1 MGVIIIKNLPFIIF
15 GGIIIILGAA
25 VTLSSGSYKGSQ
37 RYIDSYLQ
45 SINFDNTK
53 VLTGEEIK
61 TIDIDN
67 DAKVIIWIE
76 NGKSIKLSFIE
87 KSFNNWNN
95 IDTKGVENNAT
106 TYVNFNSVSKKYD
119 KLGVLISVI
128 KNNNESFNKA
138 VLNDNKNMNIVKF
151 KDYTIIY
158 SLEDIEN
165 FDKKPNIKLYNSDD
179 IVKELNEQKYIKE

>member
-1 MGVIIIKNLPFIIF
+1 MIIIKNLPFIIF
-15 GGIIIILGAA
+15 GGIIIILGVA

-37 RYIDSYLQ
+37 KYIDSYLQ

-76 NGKSIKLSFIE
+76 NGESIKLSFIE

-95 IDTKGVENNAT
+95 IDTKRVENNAK

-128 KNNNESFNKA
+128 KNNNENFNQA
-138 VLNDNKNMNIVKF
+138 VLNNNKNMNIVKF

-158 SLEDIEN
+158 SCENIESFN
-165 FDKKPNIKLYNSDD
+165 KKPEIKLYNGDNL
-179 IVKELNEQKYIKE
+179 VKALNEQKYIKE

>member
-15 GGIIIILGAA
+15 GGIIIILGVA
-25 VTLSSGSYKGSQ
+25 VTLSSGNYKGSQ
-37 RYIDSYLQ
+37 KYIDSYLQ

-61 TIDIDN
+61 TINIDN

-76 NGKSIKLSFIE
+76 NGESIKLSFME

-95 IDTKGVENNAT
+95 IDTKGVENNST

-138 VLNDNKNMNIVKF
+138 VLNDNKNMNIVRF

-158 SLEDIEN
+158 SCEDIEN
-165 FDKKPNIKLYNSDD
+165 FDKKPEIKLYNGDN

>member
-15 GGIIIILGAA
+15 GGIIIILGVA
-25 VTLSSGSYKGSQ
+25 VTLSSGNYKGSQ
-37 RYIDSYLQ
+37 KYIDSYLQ

-67 DAKVIIWIE
+67 NAKVIIWIE
-76 NGKSIKLSFIE
+76 NGESIKLSFIE

-95 IDTKGVENNAT
+95 IDTKGVENNVT

-128 KNNNESFNKA
+128 KNNNENFNQA
-138 VLNDNKNMNIVKF
+138 VLNNNKNINIVKF

-158 SLEDIEN
+158 SCENIESFN
-165 FDKKPNIKLYNSDD
+165 KKPEIKLYNGDNL
-179 IVKELNEQKYIKE
+179 VKALNEQKYIKE

>member
-1 MGVIIIKNLPFIIF
+1 M
-15 GGIIIILGAA
+15 
-25 VTLSSGSYKGSQ
+25 
-37 RYIDSYLQ
+37 
-45 SINFDNTK
+45 
-53 VLTGEEIK
+53 
-61 TIDIDN
+61 
-67 DAKVIIWIE
+67 IE

-128 KNNNESFNKA
+128 KNNNENFNKA
-138 VLNDNKNMNIVKF
+138 VLNNNKNMNIVKF

-158 SLEDIEN
+158 SCENIESFN
-165 FDKKPNIKLYNSDD
+165 KKPEIKLYNGDNL
-179 IVKELNEQKYIKE
+179 VKALNEQKYIKE